1 MKQLLTATALSTL
14 LLIGC
19 SQESSDPTPE
29 SSNKADVSTEVEA
42 TPDTAKVD
50 VASLPDR
57 KTGSVQIDGF
67 LVTGYAMSQPLGIRT
82 VEVLINGEPAGIA
95 TYKLKSVIHKSFDDF
110 YDPNKPNVGFE
121 YTINPE
127 KLEAG
132 EYNVSIKATAV
143 DGKIF
148 TFGQNKT
155 FTVK

>member
-19 SQESSDPTPE
+19 SQEGSNPTPE
-29 SSNKADVSTEVEA
+29 SSNKADISTEIEA
-42 TPDTAKVD
+42 TPDTTKID

-67 LVTGYAMSQPLGIRT
+67 LVTGYAMSQPTGIRT

-95 TYKLKSVIHKSFDDF
+95 TYKINRPLHKQFDDF
-110 YDPNKPNVGFE
+110 YDPNKPNVGFK

-127 KLEAG
+127 KLTSG
-132 EYNVSIKATAV
+132 EYDVSIRATTV
-143 DGKIF
+143 DGQIF

-155 FTVK
+155 FTVE